1 MDGYQHHLHDVFNAS
16 QDCTAFADAVML
28 FKVWLRQREFYNVCK
43 NNQNGCGSIMVKL
56 QGYGCFNGFLISML
70 LVYLLH
76 HRKLHKLMTSYQIVR
91 ITLEHFG

>member
-1 MDGYQHHLHDVFNAS
+1 MNSYQRHLNVVFNAS

-28 FKVWLRQREFYNVCK
+28 FKVWLRQRELYNVRTMMIAK
-43 NNQNGCGSIMVKL
+43 VLEDTL

-70 LVYLLH
+70 LVYFLH
-76 HRKLHKLMTSYQIVR
+76 HQKLHKLMTSYQILR